1 MKRAEERKYQSTREC
16 LETINNVYVPEMP
29 ISPYIHVQCSQ
40 FHTDT
45 SLDMLSALMPQS
57 Q

>member
-29 ISPYIHVQCSQ
+29 IFPYIQCSQ

-45 SLDMLSALMPQS
+45 SLDMLYALMPQS